1 MKKFFYPAT
10 LTILLFAISCGQS
23 ETKSNEE
30 EVVDLEV
37 REKTFEERI
46 KEAEVKIK
54 NSPEWVAQLEQKA
67 KANNMSLDSQIFYDA
82 KWIVEDEIKR
92 AASEAEF
99 QKKLAEAEKS
109 IRENKEWLAT
119 VEKKAK
125 EQNIPLDTMIKRDA
139 EYTVREQQNNN

>member
-1 MKKFFYPAT
+1 MKKFFYPVT
-10 LTILLFAISCGQS
+10 LTILLFTISCGQS
-23 ETKSNEE
+23 ETKANEE

-54 NSPEWVAQLEQKA
+54 NTPEWVAQLEQKA

-92 AASEAEF
+92 AASEADF

-139 EYTVREQQNNN
+139 EYTVREQQKNN